1 MKITGIYGIR
11 HKATGRWYVGQAYDI
26 RKRFKDH
33 RAMASTQTRKH
44 FYLSLRKYGHIAFA
58 WRILERCEKTELN
71 RREKF
76 WIQKLNSVEPNGY
89 NLTTGGDR
97 SYKLT
102 PSVLEKLRNLSL
114 GRVQSPETIRKRVE
128 KNTGQRRTLAT
139 RLKMR
144 KAQLGKTHSEKTR
157 QKMAR
162 ITSKR
167 LRQPKMR
174 KWNRDRMLKQWR
186 NREYRRRQKK
196 AHMGFTPTESTR
208 QKMRRRLK
216 KRWKDPKYRA
226 TISKKMRGR
235 KIPKYIVRIIARKN
249 RGKKRT
255 DRWKIEQS
263 ARVKK
268 IWLRDDFRRRV
279 IKALTGRKQ
288 SKALVAR
295 RTAKL
300 IGRRKYTIDDM
311 QKWAGK
317 KGGRCISRKYDG
329 AHYHLKWRCKS
340 GHTWMA
346 KPTNIMSGKWCPLC
360 RNEKLSARFRT
371 KNAIQKYRQVA
382 RKRGGVLLTRKA
394 PRNQR
399 EHLQW
404 RCRNGHVFWSKANN
418 ALNGRWC
425 KKCAAKS
432 ED

>member
-44 FYLSLRKYGHIAFA
+44 LYLSLRKYGHTAFA
-58 WRILERCEKTELN
+58 WRILERCEKAELN
-71 RREKF
+71 RQEKF
-76 WIQKLNSVEPNGY
+76 WIQKLNSVEPNGF

-97 SYKLT
+97 LFEFT
-102 PSVLEKLRNLSL
+102 PTVLEKMRRASL
-114 GRVQSPETIRKRVE
+114 GRVQSQETIRKRVE
-128 KNTGQRRTLAT
+128 KNTGRKRTLAT
-139 RLKMR
+139 RRRMR
-144 KAQLGKTHSEKTR
+144 KAQLGKTHSETTR
-157 QKMAR
+157 RKMAR

-167 LRQPKMR
+167 LRHPKMR
-174 KWNRDRMLKQWR
+174 KWNRERMLKQWR
-186 NREYRRRQKK
+186 NREYRRQQKK
-196 AHMGFTPTESTR
+196 AHRGYKPSEATR
-208 QKMRRRLK
+208 RKLGK
-216 KRWKDPKYRA
+216 KAALRWMDPKYRKKVILKNTGQKRSKA
-226 TISKKMRGR
+226 SRRRISL
-235 KIPKYIVRIIARKN
+235 AL
-249 RGKKRT
+249 RGKKKT
-255 DRWKIEQS
+255 KKFKKEQS
-263 ARVKK
+263 KR
-268 IWLRDDFRRRV
+268 
-279 IKALTGRKQ
+279 IKALWQDSKYRSHMSRIHKGFKQ
-288 SKALVAR
+288 TKASIAR
-295 RTAKL
+295 RVAKL
-300 IGRRKYTIDDM
+300 KGRRKYTIDDM

-329 AHYHLKWRCKS
+329 AHHHLKWRCKR

-425 KKCAAKS
+425 KKCAAKG